1 MGTRQ
6 ESQFSLQATVTGN
19 APLKPRNTQHEKR
32 NTKKE
37 HIMKKNQLKNF
48 ILIAV
53 LILATGGAM
62 AYSSN
67 KPAGFFS
74 NWVPSPPHPHP
85 GNDKIL
91 MASGHLV
98 QNKVLVGSDGTVGLN
113 LTLQA
118 NDLAAEARPQIRDVD
133 MVIVL
138 DRSGSMQGRKLE
150 DARRAVLEL
159 LSTLSAEDRFGMA
172 TYSEGVQITSGL
184 VNVTEDNR
192 ARLAAAVNGVRA
204 GGGTN
209 LGAGLQAG
217 IRLLRAPH
225 RSDNAAR
232 IILISDGLANRGIT
246 DMKAL
251 TGIAS
256 SAVEGEFSISTVG
269 VGADFNEQ
277 LMTAIADR
285 GAGTY
290 YYLENPAA
298 FAEVFQQEF
307 HHTRTAAITGLK
319 IQIPVNT
326 GITLSDAGGYPI
338 TIHHGQA
345 VFYPGN
351 LGSGQTRKLYL
362 TLHVPTNRQ
371 RTFGLDQVQIH
382 YQHNDRSY
390 ATALDQSYTIACVTD
405 QRKVYS
411 SIDKTS
417 WSEKVINEDFN
428 RLKQEVASD
437 IKSGKK
443 QEALK
448 RIEKYHDEQQALN
461 AVVGS
466 AGVADNLDH
475 DVKELK
481 TMVKGTFKGA
491 PAAVHRKQKSNAKSL
506 QYEGYRGRRSN

>member
-1 MGTRQ
+1 MAVKPI
-6 ESQFSLQATVTGN
+6 LILGN
-19 APLKPRNTQHEKR
+19 LGILGIFNR
-32 NTKKE
+32 KE
-37 HIMKKNQLKNF
+37 HIMKKKQLKNF
-48 ILIAV
+48 ILIMV
-53 LILATGGAM
+53 LILATGGGM

-67 KPAGFFS
+67 KPGGFLS
-74 NWVPSPPHPHP
+74 NWISSQPQPHP
-85 GNDKIL
+85 GHAEIL
-91 MASGHLV
+91 KASGHLV
-98 QNKVLVGSDGTVGLN
+98 QNKVLLGSDGTVGLS

-118 NDLAAEARPQIRDVD
+118 NDLATGDRSEIRNVD

-159 LSTLSAEDRFGMA
+159 LSNLSAKDRFAMV
-172 TYSEGVQITSGL
+172 TYSEGVQIASGL
-184 VNVTEDNR
+184 TNVTKDRR
-192 ARLAAAVNGVRA
+192 AQLVSAVNGVRA

-217 IRLLRAPH
+217 INLLRTPF
-225 RSDNAAR
+225 RSNNSAR
-232 IILISDGLANRGIT
+232 VILISDGLANRGIT
-246 DMKAL
+246 DIKSL

-256 SAVEGEFSISTVG
+256 SAVESEFSISTVG
-269 VGADFNEQ
+269 VGVEFNEQ

-285 GAGTY
+285 GTGNY

-307 HHTRTAAITGLK
+307 YNTRTASITGLK
-319 IQIPVNT
+319 IQLPVDT
-326 GITLSDAGGYPI
+326 GITLSDAAGYPI
-338 TIHHGQA
+338 SIHNGQA
-345 VFYPGN
+345 AFYPGN
-351 LGSGQTRKLYL
+351 LRSGQTRRLYL
-362 TLHVPTNRQ
+362 TLHVPTHRQ
-371 RTFGLDQVQIH
+371 RAFELDQIQIQ
-382 YQHNDRSY
+382 YQYNDRSY
-390 ATALDQSYTIACVTD
+390 ITTLDESLTIACVAD

-417 WSEKVINEDFN
+417 WSEKVIKEDFN

-448 RIEKYHDEQQALN
+448 RIAKYYDEQEAVN

-481 TMVKGTFKGA
+481 TMVRDTFEGA
-491 PAAVHRKQKSNAKSL
+491 PAAVQQKQKSNAKSL
-506 QYEGYRGRRSN
+506 QYEGYRGRRTN